1 MFSRPK
7 KITQGD
13 VARRASVSQAT
24 VSHVLNSSTAI
35 SVPEETRQRVL
46 QAINELGYV
55 PDRFARSL
63 RTRKTMTIAS
73 VIPDIANPFYP
84 QFMRGIQD
92 VVEQSGYDLITYNTD
107 GAHEKE
113 QKALR
118 ALMQGRVDGAIMVL
132 FHLTARELRPLLE
145 NDVAVVRL
153 ESRSKSIGELPLD
166 NIYVDSIAAS
176 RAAVRHLI
184 AQGHTRIGMIAGQTG
199 PRNDRMRGYEQALA
213 EHNIA
218 LDSELIHSGDRFIET
233 SGYTGMREFLTLPHR
248 PTAVFAANDLIAMG
262 ALLALYEARLRVPQ
276 EMAVIGFD
284 DIPAAKLMNPPLTTV
299 SQFQEKLGRRAA
311 EMLLER
317 LTGRMSGPGRDVEM
331 PFTLMTRESA

>member
-1 MFSRPK
+1 MFLRPK

-166 NIYVDSIAAS
+166 NIYVDGIAAS

-199 PRNDRMRGYEQALA
+199 PRNGRMRGYEQALA

-317 LTGRMSGPGRDVEM
+317 LTGQMSGPGRDVEM
-331 PFTLMTRESA
+331 PFALMTRESA